1 MKQCSALR
9 VALCEFLG
17 NFCCIVRLDIA
28 GNRAIGVFID
38 TKNRLRVSAAS
49 HINAVVNK
57 DTGRVRFIIQVG
69 IHGAD
74 NVVAQHLFI
83 VPGNLGNTCRLLIVD
98 IRDIL
103 IDSVIAG
110 NDRDIGIR
118 RVQFNNVQNLPA
130 RAGCIVE
137 NHFALGRRTGNKRV
151 IFFRNYIVVAI
162 RTECRFVVYDIRIR
176 PVCDGGKRS
185 RRSSTY
191 EHNGSYQN
199 SRNA

>member
-28 GNRAIGVFID
+28 GNRALGVFID

-57 DTGRVRFIIQVG
+57 DTGRVRFIIQVC

-74 NVVAQHLFI
+74 NVVAQLFFI
-83 VPGNLGNTCRLLIVD
+83 VLGNLGDTCRLLIVD
-98 IRDIL
+98 IRNIL

-118 RVQFNNVQNLPA
+118 RIQFNNVQNLPA

-137 NHFALGRRTGNKRV
+137 NHFGLGRRTGNKSV

-162 RTECRFVVYDIRIR
+162 RTECRVAIYNIRVR
-176 PVCDGGKRS
+176 PVCDGGKR
-185 RRSSTY
+185 RHRDGARKY
-191 EHNGSYQN
+191 KNENQN